1 MVKYNENCDGNNHHG
16 YGTNHHGY
24 ENIVFLD
31 KNLQNERNFPKII
44 ENAFQNPSQNAYPFS
59 PQRQSRRISKNLF
72 NKFNKFNTLK

>member
-1 MVKYNENCDGNNHHG
+1 MGKYNENCDGNNHHG
-16 YGTNHHGY
+16 F

-31 KNLQNERNFPKII
+31 KNIQNDGNFPKII